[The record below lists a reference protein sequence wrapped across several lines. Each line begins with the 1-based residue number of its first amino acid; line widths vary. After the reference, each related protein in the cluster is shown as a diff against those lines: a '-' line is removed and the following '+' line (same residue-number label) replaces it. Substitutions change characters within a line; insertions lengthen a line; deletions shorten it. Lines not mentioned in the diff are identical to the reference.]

1 LQSEDRVD
9 EPKVDR
15 WGGMGQ
21 ETVTD
26 DDREITS
33 VDIFRLSAGVMT
45 PQTRTSNRID
55 GLLSHMLE
63 KPSSSRY
70 VSDVDKNLDYLFT
83 HLQLD
88 MLERIGRDVS
98 SRSQASD
105 DSGIRIVR
113 RED

>member
-1 LQSEDRVD
+1 MQSEDRVD
-9 EPKVDR
+9 EPIVDR

-21 ETVTD
+21 ETVAD
-26 DDREITS
+26 DGRETAS

-63 KPSSSRY
+63 RPSSSRY

-98 SRSQASD
+98 SRSQTSD
-105 DSGIRIVR
+105 DSGIRALR

>member
-1 LQSEDRVD
+1 
-9 EPKVDR
+9 
-15 WGGMGQ
+15 MGQ

>member
-1 LQSEDRVD
+1 
-9 EPKVDR
+9 
-15 WGGMGQ
+15 MGQ

-26 DDREITS
+26 DERDIAS

-70 VSDVDKNLDYLFT
+70 VGDVDKNLDYLFT

-88 MLERIGRDVS
+88 MLERIGREVS
-98 SRSQASD
+98 SRASATAPA
-105 DSGIRIVR
+105 GTRTVL